1 MERQNKSV
9 IGSINDF
16 AFLKSEKPSAGSVVK
31 EKTPV
36 PVVEKVQQV
45 AQLNTKYDWY
55 QNNTHVFM
63 TFKVSGDK
71 DLAKRAKITFET
83 QSVAIAWDD
92 QTITVPLS
100 NEIDKDHSESYPF
113 S

>member
-1 MERQNKSV
+1 
-9 IGSINDF
+9 
-16 AFLKSEKPSAGSVVK
+16 
-31 EKTPV
+31 
-36 PVVEKVQQV
+36 
-45 AQLNTKYDWY
+45 
-55 QNNTHVFM
+55 M